1 MKSVLPLAAAFAL
14 AAPALAQAQPRD
26 AGSMAYPALLPQG
39 NLGTTRVGPQPRDAG
54 SMADPAP
61 SRQHEDPLNATG
73 PQPRDTGILAYPAPL
88 PQGNPGATAVR

>member
-1 MKSVLPLAAAFAL
+1 MKSVFPLAAALAL

-39 NLGTTRVGPQPRDAG
+39 SLSTTRVGPQPRDTG
-54 SMADPAP
+54 ILADPAP
-61 SRQHEDPLNATG
+61 ARQRNDPMATG

-88 PQGNPGATAVR
+88 PQGNPGATTVR

>member
-54 SMADPAP
+54 STADPAP
-61 SRQHEDPLNATG
+61 ARPRNGHLAIG
-73 PQPRDTGILAYPAPL
+73 PQPREADILAYPAPL
-88 PQGNPGATAVR
+88 PQGNPGATTVR